1 MPYQATSGDVP
12 RRYERTLQA
21 RGHWFEP
28 SCAHQVRLYVD
39 LDGRLSGNHSGNH
52 PCTLWAWERV
62 PRAGAPSS
70 SITRVRPAPT
80 AGITGIA
87 GGRWRG
93 VLSKGFGPD
102 GRRRRYKV
110 SGRTKQDVI
119 EALKKKSEE
128 LDAGLSTSRS
138 YTVQAAAQDWL
149 EHGLPGRSERTRQ
162 VYRDA
167 LAPLLAKIG
176 KRPLRDLTAGDIE
189 AGLRSLTGN
198 LSSRSLQIAHNS
210 LRRAIRYAEANG
222 KVSRNVAGLIDTPK
236 GRAGRRRRA
245 FTLAQ
250 AAALIVAAR
259 SRPVLELHGGLKDP
273 RRPASLMHAYIV
285 VSLMAGMRPE
295 EARAIGW
302 EQDVRLDGNPPSI
315 AVLRADR
322 AGGDTKTP
330 KSRRAL
336 KLAQMAVGALREWQA
351 DQAPEREAAGS
362 RWQDTGLVFTTATGT
377 PLAARPIRKMFQDVC
392 ERAGLGRDWAPRD
405 LRHTF
410 VSLLSDDGMAI
421 EKIARLVGHASSH
434 ITETVYRQELRPVL
448 QDGAEVM
455 DRLFGTVSVGLAEKR

>member
-1 MPYQATSGDVP
+1 M
-12 RRYERTLQA
+12 
-21 RGHWFEP
+21 F
-28 SCAHQVRLYVD
+28 D
-39 LDGRLSGNHSGNH
+39 LNGRFPGNQNGNHRGTPGDMGKGPQGRGSIIFDH
-52 PCTLWAWERV
+52 E
-62 PRAGAPSS
+62 GAPCADS
-70 SITRVRPAPT
+70 RYHRHCR
-80 AGITGIA
+80 
-87 GGRWRG
+87 GRWRG
-93 VLSKGFGPD
+93 VLSKGFDPD
-102 GRRRRYKV
+102 GGRRRYKV
-110 SGRTKQDVI
+110 SGRTKQDVV

-128 LDAGLSTSRS
+128 LDGGLSTSRS
-138 YTVQAAAQDWL
+138 YTVENAAHDWL
-149 EHGLPGRSERTRQ
+149 EHGLPGRSERTHV

-210 LRRAIRYAEANG
+210 LRRAIRYAGANG
-222 KVSRNVAGLIDTPK
+222 KVGRNVAGLIDTPK

-302 EQDVRLDGNPPSI
+302 EEDVDLDGNPPSI

-336 KLAQMAVGALREWQA
+336 KLAQVAVGALREWQA
-351 DQAPEREAAGS
+351 DQAAERAAAGS
-362 RWQDTGLVFTTATGT
+362 RWQKTGLVFTTAIGT
-377 PLAARPIRKMFQDVC
+377 PLAARPVRKMFQDVC

-421 EKIARLVGHASSH
+421 EKIARLAGHASSH
-434 ITETVYRQELRPVL
+434 VTETVYRQELRPVL
-448 QDGAEVM
+448 QEGAEVM
-455 DRLFGTVSVGLAEKR
+455 DRLFGTVSSGLAEKR